1 MYTPYLYFL
10 LHCANYVII
19 PYFTQLIMLY
29 KYTLHFASTYT
40 LGIHGFGFCHAAKDA
55 FFLILRNCLRVAI
68 LTTLSNLAMFIAKIM
83 ITGIVGGS
91 VFFILHHYYQD
102 DLNGLIA
109 PTVFSMFL
117 G

>member
-1 MYTPYLYFL
+1 
-10 LHCANYVII
+10 
-19 PYFTQLIMLY
+19 
-29 KYTLHFASTYT
+29 
-40 LGIHGFGFCHAAKDA
+40 
-55 FFLILRNCLRVAI
+55 
-68 LTTLSNLAMFIAKIM
+68 MFIAKIM

-117 G
+117 GQ